1 MLPRIAPRIQAR
13 VLSDMRGIPRCIMA
27 PVSQHA
33 PLPRPGSTP
42 VVAPV
47 AAPVLAPPS

>member
-1 MLPRIAPRIQAR
+1 MVPRIVPRIRAR
-13 VLSDMRGIPRCIMA
+13 VLSDMPGIPRCTMA

-33 PLPRPGSTP
+33 ALPRPGSTP